1 MAFIA
6 FMGARAMARAGNCW
20 NFYFLHRTKHKME
33 EEILNSLSFDSN
45 NEEVMTSNPD
55 SSASNPSAR
64 EVELEKE
71 VARLTEKVEEL
82 SSFCRY
88 VCKRLDSVEKTQNKF
103 IDTASRKIQNRF
115 ETLELIYDERIDRII
130 SRAEE
135 EDKLVAEIQKKKIKA
150 NERQKVEAVLRD
162 EIERQFLEK
171 ESAKH
176 N

>member
-1 MAFIA
+1 MTNIQ
-6 FMGARAMARAGNCW
+6 
-20 NFYFLHRTKHKME
+20 E
-33 EEILNSLSFDSN
+33 VLNSLSLDSN

-82 SSFCRY
+82 SYFCHY

-103 IDTASRKIQNRF
+103 IDTASKKIQNRF
-115 ETLELIYDERIDRII
+115 ETLELIYDERIRRII
-130 SRAEE
+130 AEAEE
-135 EDKLVAEIQKKKIKA
+135 NKYVADMRKRKIEA
-150 NERQKVEAVLRD
+150 YERQKIEAPRRE

-171 ESAKH
+171 ELAKYD
-176 N
+176 